1 MKYLYKDLENT
12 HQFSLYKNFDLL
24 IMNYS
29 DLLVRSFINYIN
41 IYCDN
46 LIILLNIFIFNYV
59 EHLVQFCFN
68 GILSLSL
75 WFW

>member
-29 DLLVRSFINYIN
+29 DLLVRSFIINYIN

-46 LIILLNIFIFNYV
+46 YIVKYFYF
-59 EHLVQFCFN
+59 
-68 GILSLSL
+68 
-75 WFW
+75 